1 MTKNSWALQLYIVL
15 FPLFK
20 AIKNGMAIFFSE
32 LSPLTLSCFLHSPP
46 HVSICLKRYCFFFS
60 FLTLLWEKH
69 LEEKKISL
77 LAKKLNKE
85 IQGFKRL
92 A

>member
-1 MTKNSWALQLYIVL
+1 MTTNSWALQLYIVL

-32 LSPLTLSCFLHSPP
+32 RSPLTLSCFLHSHP
-46 HVSICLKRYCFFFS
+46 HVSICLKLCWVFIFCSNIVLR
-60 FLTLLWEKH
+60 KH

-85 IQGFKRL
+85 IQVFKRQ